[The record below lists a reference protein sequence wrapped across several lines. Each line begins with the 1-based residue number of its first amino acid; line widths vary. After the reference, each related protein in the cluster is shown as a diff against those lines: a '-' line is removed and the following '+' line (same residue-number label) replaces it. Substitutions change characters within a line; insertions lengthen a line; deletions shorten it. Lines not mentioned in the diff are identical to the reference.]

1 MKALGFGLVF
11 GGVVFVSACS
21 SATPASDCNHL
32 AQVSC
37 QRYFTCDA
45 TAAAKL
51 YVTETNCETQFE
63 STYNC
68 ASLVCPA
75 NTTYHDDKVNTCLS
89 AVNAQTCADTSTPPS
104 CSGFSTSVVCY

>member
-1 MKALGFGLVF
+1 
-11 GGVVFVSACS
+11 
-21 SATPASDCNHL
+21 
-32 AQVSC
+32 VSC